1 MGTWSEKILR
11 RWNKYFGNLDNSY
24 CTFLMINCSFN
35 FFYQHL
41 FDKNRKPLY
50 IWHIF
55 SNGNVFENGVCIYI
69 YIYIYYCHTYIR
81 FQLVSSFLGEFADVY
96 RGILKSREGK
106 GVVAVKVLRVSCIIL
121 SSMIY
126 MLYSLN
132 LSNSIHFSQIRVAL
146 HSLLHFLKWNTSSY
160 HR

>member
-69 YIYIYYCHTYIR
+69 YIYILLSHIYSLSIGLFFFRGVCGCLQRNIK
-81 FQLVSSFLGEFADVY
+81 VSWRQRSGCCQSL
-96 RGILKSREGK
+96 EGK
-106 GVVAVKVLRVSCIIL
+106 LYHTFFDDIYAVQLES
-121 SSMIY
+121 
-126 MLYSLN
+126 
-132 LSNSIHFSQIRVAL
+132 F
-146 HSLLHFLKWNTSSY
+146 
-160 HR
+160 